1 MSKPVAYSDNSSFGE
16 FCSAAVTV
24 FLDFEEFQPANRVSM
39 FYVKDSEAVTDR
51 CRVTDET
58 FSDVR
63 TSHSA
68 TRWDDNSPKTMLYL
82 YDSPESPQSSPP
94 KKDEEKMMY
103 GNSYTGK
110 SHLKQ
115 IVRGKGSDASSQRSG
130 QTDFSQRVLYR
141 DGGKCTLCSETE
153 SLQGAHLIDHCLHTM
168 VGIVKT
174 FEDCRISGIQDTQNG
189 LAMCSDCHSKFDN
202 RSNGEQVFINP
213 VTKKLKCL
221 LSYKN
226 ILSGDH

>member
-1 MSKPVAYSDNSSFGE
+1 
-16 FCSAAVTV
+16 
-24 FLDFEEFQPANRVSM
+24 
-39 FYVKDSEAVTDR
+39 
-51 CRVTDET
+51 
-58 FSDVR
+58 
-63 TSHSA
+63 
-68 TRWDDNSPKTMLYL
+68 
-82 YDSPESPQSSPP
+82 
-94 KKDEEKMMY
+94 MMY

-110 SHLKQ
+110 SHLKE

-141 DGGKCTLCSETE
+141 DGGKCIICSETE

-189 LAMCSDCHSKFDN
+189 LAMCIDCHSKFDN

-213 VTKKLKCL
+213 VTKKLEVSIELQEHPKWRPLIGKVISPQSQSGYFPNSPLFTMKYDNEQRKMRDHIEKQATLTTKCDECGKAL
-221 LSYKN
+221 KNAKGVKQHKLQNGCMRYIAKHPPPHTQTHTLS
-226 ILSGDH
+226 DTDRQTHTHTP